1 MYSESTAGQDVRQK
15 AEETASTLVD
25 QAQQVAQTTAT
36 TQKERAAE
44 TLGALA
50 QTLRESGSSMREQQP
65 QIASIADQAAQRVEG
80 ISTYVRDHDVSE
92 LVGEAERFARR
103 EPLIFVGGAFALG
116 FLASRFIK
124 AAMPQ
129 GQAGGGQQT
138 LRSRDYSTGYGGN
151 MNSYGTSY
159 GTGYG
164 SEYGSDYGV
173 QAGAAGAS
181 AGAVGGDYTAGATD
195 YTAGAT
201 DYTAGGSGLGDT
213 SDVRE
218 YAVGAF
224 VGSQGSELE
233 TDGTT
238 TITSGEDTGD
248 TGQSGSWS
256 RDDTADR

>member
-1 MYSESTAGQDVRQK
+1 MYSESTEGQDVRQK
-15 AEETASTLVD
+15 AEETAAALVD

-50 QTLRESGSSMREQQP
+50 QTLRDSGSSMREQQP

-80 ISTYVRDHDVSE
+80 ISTYVREHDVNE

-116 FLASRFIK
+116 FLASRFLK

-129 GQAGGGQQT
+129 GQGGSGQ
-138 LRSRDYSTGYGGN
+138 RASYSGDYSTGYGGN
-151 MNSYGTSY
+151 MNSYGTAY

-181 AGAVGGDYTAGATD
+181 AGSVGGDYA
-195 YTAGAT
+195 AGAT
-201 DYTAGGSGLGDT
+201 DYTAGGSNLGDT

-233 TDGTT
+233 RGGTT
-238 TITSGEDTGD
+238 TIASGEDTGD

-256 RDDTADR
+256 RDHTADR